1 MDPFKPYQP
10 SQRVLQQKLSA
21 EDAEAIALNAL
32 AYIAGED
39 ELMISFINLTGCG
52 SFDEIRSRLNDRSFL
67 ASALDFILGNEQATI
82 AFAESIAIG
91 PNVPMLARN
100 RLFRPISRDVY

>member
-1 MDPFKPYQP
+1 MDPFKPYQS
-10 SQRVLQQKLSA
+10 SQRVSSQKLSA

-39 ELMISFINLTGCG
+39 ELMVNFINLTGCG

-67 ASALDFILGNEQATI
+67 ASSLDFILGNEQATI

-91 PNVPMLARN
+91 PDVPMLARN
-100 RLFRPISRDVY
+100 RLLRSDRP

>member
-1 MDPFKPYQP
+1 
-10 SQRVLQQKLSA
+10 
-21 EDAEAIALNAL
+21 
-32 AYIAGED
+32 
-39 ELMISFINLTGCG
+39 
-52 SFDEIRSRLNDRSFL
+52 
-67 ASALDFILGNEQATI
+67 LDFILGNEQATI